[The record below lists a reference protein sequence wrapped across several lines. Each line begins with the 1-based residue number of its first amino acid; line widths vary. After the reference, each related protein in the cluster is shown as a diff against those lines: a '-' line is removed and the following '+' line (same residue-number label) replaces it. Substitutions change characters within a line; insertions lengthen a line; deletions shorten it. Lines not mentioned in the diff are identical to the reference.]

1 MIWYGEGS
9 PVIMAKDRPP
19 KKRPSV
25 AEPERS
31 TINVTER
38 LGLVG
43 IGFFINLFANI
54 LIGADSLLKFL
65 THRERFL

>member
-1 MIWYGEGS
+1 MIWYGERS

-19 KKRPSV
+19 KKAGLDRG
-25 AEPERS
+25 AQGS
-31 TINVTER
+31 TLNVRER

-43 IGFFINLFANI
+43 IGFCMNLFANI
-54 LIGADSLLKFL
+54 LIGADSLLKLL